1 MTMRNRFFTA
11 MTLLEI
17 CLAGTIW
24 AGTLPKG
31 FLSELNVSIGQHSRS
46 TYFAQND
53 PKKPSD
59 NVSTDDASKTHK
71 NTNKPKTLTPEKN
84 APKKTKQMKPFVP
97 SETIPAD
104 QGVDFPYD
112 I

>member
-1 MTMRNRFFTA
+1 MTMANRIFIA
-11 MTLLEI
+11 IALLGT
-17 CLAGTIW
+17 CLLGATW
-24 AGTLPKG
+24 AGTMPAG
-31 FLSELNVSIGQHSRS
+31 FLYELTVPMGQRLESNC
-46 TYFAQND
+46 YAQND

-59 NVSTDDASKTHK
+59 SVTVDDAVKLHK
-71 NTNKPKTLTPEKN
+71 DTDKPKTLTPEKN
-84 APKKTKQMKPFVP
+84 VPKKTKQMKPFVP

>member
-1 MTMRNRFFTA
+1 MTMVNRFFIA
-11 MTLLEI
+11 IALLGT
-17 CLAGTIW
+17 CLFGATW
-24 AGTLPKG
+24 AGTVPTG
-31 FLSELNVSIGQHSRS
+31 FFYELNVPLGQHSES

-59 NVSTDDASKTHK
+59 NASANDASKTHK
-71 NTNKPKTLTPEKN
+71 DTIKPKTLTQDKN
-84 APKKTKQMKPFVP
+84 APKKTNPMKPFVP
-97 SETIPAD
+97 SETIPVD

>member
-1 MTMRNRFFTA
+1 MTMANRFFIA
-11 MTLLEI
+11 MALSGI
-17 CLAGTIW
+17 CLLGATW
-24 AGTLPKG
+24 AGSVPTG
-31 FLSELNVSIGQHSRS
+31 FLNEINVPLGQHSES

-59 NVSTDDASKTHK
+59 NLSRDDASKTHK
-71 NTNKPKTLTPEKN
+71 NKDKPKTLTQDKN
-84 APKKTKQMKPFVP
+84 APKKTNPMKPFVP
-97 SETIPAD
+97 SETIPVD